1 LPLFAQETFC
11 FRPRVIT
18 LNESTQIRWSS
29 RGSGR
34 GGWSG
39 RAVAQRMLRVSKL
52 VLKRLSDS
60 YSNEIAV
67 EAVRGGQWA
76 ELKGYSY

>member
-1 LPLFAQETFC
+1 
-11 FRPRVIT
+11 
-18 LNESTQIRWSS
+18 
-29 RGSGR
+29 
-34 GGWSG
+34 
-39 RAVAQRMLRVSKL
+39 MLRVSKL